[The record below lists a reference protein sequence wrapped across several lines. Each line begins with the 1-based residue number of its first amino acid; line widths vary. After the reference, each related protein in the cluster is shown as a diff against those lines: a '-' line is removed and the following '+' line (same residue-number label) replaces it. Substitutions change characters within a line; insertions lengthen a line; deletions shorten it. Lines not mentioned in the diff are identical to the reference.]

1 MSKDKESHLRL
12 IKDCLAKLKP
22 EAEIIKYEVLQGG
35 ISGSYTYHINLASE
49 EVVLKATMLD
59 AESYIVQRAQREAAL
74 YQDLADRI
82 PLSVPRVLSIHT
94 DDTHGIYLLLAAYQ
108 PSPPPAKWDEARYI
122 EMAQQLGRFHAT
134 FWDKTDTLTEFRW
147 LRRREQESIDTEIQN
162 AYSYWQNLKN
172 EQRFENVLT
181 VRYYRLVH
189 ELLKQ
194 IKDIELV
201 IQSLPLTLC
210 HGDCHIDNL
219 LEDTSG
225 NLIWSDWQEVGL
237 GRGPEDLSF
246 FFQRA
251 RASDGKPPYDK
262 MINAYQSSLEAVVDK
277 EVPLVS
283 IQRVIDGFELRT
295 RLLHWPAYL
304 VQAPEERVADML
316 HRIEELAD
324 RFLRT
329 KPVFSEK
336 TGFLH

>member
-1 MSKDKESHLRL
+1 
-12 IKDCLAKLKP
+12 
-22 EAEIIKYEVLQGG
+22 
-35 ISGSYTYHINLASE
+35 
-49 EVVLKATMLD
+49 
-59 AESYIVQRAQREAAL
+59 
-74 YQDLADRI
+74 
-82 PLSVPRVLSIHT
+82 LSIHT